1 MNEPSTSQNNDPQD
15 SQPLASMKTLTGVI
29 YLLQALGILTG
40 GITPFI
46 AVAIN
51 YWKRDAVKGTW
62 LESHFAWQIK
72 TFWFVLI
79 LEVVGVVT
87 LALGIGALIL
97 TAAAI
102 FLVFRVYRGWM
113 RLSISRPI
121 EETEL

>member
-1 MNEPSTSQNNDPQD
+1 MNEASTSPDKEPEDNQQ
-15 SQPLASMKTLTGVI
+15 LASMKTLTGVI

-87 LALGIGALIL
+87 LAIGGALIL
-97 TAAAI
+97 AVAAI